1 MNMQENSKNNAN
13 IDEWKRKIEKS
24 HKKTKSLKGKLKKQK
39 QKLKDQYAL
48 SYKQEIR
55 AEKKIIKYK
64 KRIKKEKERSKKL
77 ERKLTELKVQQQFL
91 ELNRRN
97 DEKCF
102 AMEQEITG
110 LKHQIKHT
118 TCISNLLLQEA
129 VPNFVKK
136 YGKVYAEPIDA
147 EFTVVE

>member
-1 MNMQENSKNNAN
+1 MSMNENSKYNSN
-13 IDEWKRKIEKS
+13 IDEWREKIEKS
-24 HKKTKSLKGKLKKQK
+24 HKKTKSLKEKLKKQK
-39 QKLKDQYAL
+39 QKLKDQYDL
-48 SYKQEIR
+48 SFKQEIR
-55 AEKKIIKYK
+55 AEKKIVELK
-64 KRIKKEKERSKKL
+64 KRIKKEKARGKKL
-77 ERKLTELKVQQQFL
+77 ERKLTELKVQQQFW

-97 DEKCF
+97 DEKSF
-102 AMEQEITG
+102 AMQQEITG

-118 TCISNLLLQEA
+118 TYISNLLLQEA

>member
-1 MNMQENSKNNAN
+1 MFLGVYSAEDIFRLCAALCFFVFFLDGSKENL
-13 IDEWKRKIEKS
+13 
-24 HKKTKSLKGKLKKQK
+24 H
-39 QKLKDQYAL
+39 
-48 SYKQEIR
+48 
-55 AEKKIIKYK
+55 
-64 KRIKKEKERSKKL
+64 RIKKEKERSKKL
-77 ERKLTELKVQQQFL
+77 ERKLTELKVQQQFW
-91 ELNRRN
+91 ELNRLN

-102 AMEQEITG
+102 AMEREITG

-118 TCISNLLLQEA
+118 TNISNLLLQEA